1 MWLSHCGR
9 EMLMSLSDWL
19 SRSNIGPEMLMSLSD
34 WLRRLSRSN
43 IGPEMLMS
51 LSDWLSRLRGGDDDG
66 CASHGTPAGSLGYI
80 PQ

>member
-9 EMLMSLSDWL
+9 EMLMSLGDW
-19 SRSNIGPEMLMSLSD
+19 
-34 WLRRLSRSN
+34 LSRSN

>member
-9 EMLMSLSDWL
+9 EMLMS
-19 SRSNIGPEMLMSLSD
+19 
-34 WLRRLSRSN
+34 LRRLSRSN